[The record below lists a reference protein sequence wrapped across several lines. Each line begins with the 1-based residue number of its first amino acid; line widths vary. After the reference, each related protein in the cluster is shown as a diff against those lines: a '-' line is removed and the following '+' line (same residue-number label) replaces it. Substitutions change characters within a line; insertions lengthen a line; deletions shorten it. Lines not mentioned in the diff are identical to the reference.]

1 MKKFFLLGC
10 FAALFLT
17 ATSSSALVT
26 EIGATYSYSKK
37 TFNSMNYYQTEA
49 KGASLSLYFIAKLAL
64 ELNYTDQFYESQES
78 DMNSTRI
85 VQQSS
90 QIYGADLIYVFTDQQ
105 SLLQPYIKGGG
116 AYIAK
121 KKQVKYANAD
131 VINIPTKDGIAPS
144 YGVGLK
150 FKLGDKFSIKVG
162 YDVWQTPLDD
172 GTKSDDTSFKAGL
185 SWYL

>member
-1 MKKFFLLGC
+1 MKKFYFLWC
-10 FAALFLT
+10 FTILFF
-17 ATSSSALVT
+17 ASSYGHALVT
-26 EIGATYSYSKK
+26 EIGLTYSYSKK
-37 TFNSMNYYQTEA
+37 TFNSTNYYQTDS
-49 KGASLSLYFIAKLAL
+49 KGASLSFYFITKLAL

-78 DMNSTRI
+78 DINSTRI

-90 QIYGADLIYVFTDQQ
+90 QIYGADLIFVFTDQN
-105 SLLQPYIKGGG
+105 SILQPYIKGGG

-150 FKLGDKFSIKVG
+150 LKLNDKFSVKVG

-172 GTKSDDTSFKAGL
+172 GNKSDDTSFKAGL